1 MTAWPLNCAAAH
13 AADMVFW
20 RRGGETRHGLLID
33 TPAVPLRFEVEAA
46 TVEAGPAFRA
56 EAEAEPTHGQRIA
69 QMFVVKDLKPR

>member
-33 TPAVPLRFEVEAA
+33 TPAVPLRFEVEAT
-46 TVEAGPAFRA
+46 TVEAGPAPC
-56 EAEAEPTHGQRIA
+56 AEAEPSHGQRIA